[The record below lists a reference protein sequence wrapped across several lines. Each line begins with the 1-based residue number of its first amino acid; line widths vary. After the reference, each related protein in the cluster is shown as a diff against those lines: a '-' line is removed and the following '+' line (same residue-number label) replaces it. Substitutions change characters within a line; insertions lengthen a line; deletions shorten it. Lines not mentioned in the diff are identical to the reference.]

1 MLIIN
6 QAGNEM
12 YLLENIVSIK
22 ILKQTENGIDA
33 WYVAADPLEYDIYV
47 KLGKYKDE
55 VSAESAFR
63 LIYKNYDYQER
74 SMKMNP

>member
-22 ILKQTENGIDA
+22 ILKQTENGFDA
-33 WYVAADPLEYDIYV
+33 WYVVADPLEYDIYA

-55 VSAESAFR
+55 ASAESAFR
-63 LIYKNYDYQER
+63 LIYENYDYQER
-74 SMKMNP
+74 SMKMKP